1 VPHLVGQAANAFS
14 TPPSEGG
21 EGDNQLDR
29 GIHRQADHAGGAAG
43 VPAAI
48 PERFHEKVGRAVQY
62 SSVFGKRGGAGDKP
76 VETKQSVDRSKPRG

>member
-1 VPHLVGQAANAFS
+1 
-14 TPPSEGG
+14 
-21 EGDNQLDR
+21 
-29 GIHRQADHAGGAAG
+29 

-48 PERFHEKVGRAVQY
+48 PERFHQKVGRAVQY